1 METVKVR
8 DCMTTQ
14 PAIVTADMS
23 IISALRIIL
32 DKKHSAAVVTDENGK
47 LIGLLSEADCIEG
60 TFGRGF
66 YEQDGM
72 FVSDRMSTDIET
84 ISSEN
89 SVISSVDRF
98 LKNHRRLLPVV
109 EGQKLVG
116 ILTRENLLRALLH
129 EIDNPTQHAR
139 RP

>member
-1 METVKVR
+1 MESITVR

-32 DKKHSAAVVTDENGK
+32 DKKHSAAVVIDDDNH

-60 TFGRGF
+60 AFGGGV

-84 ISSEN
+84 INSES
-89 SVISSVDRF
+89 SVISSVNCF
-98 LKNHRRLLPVV
+98 LSNNRRLLPVM

-116 ILTRENLLRALLH
+116 ILTRDNLLRALLH
-129 EIDNPTQHAR
+129 EIDNPTQHTR
-139 RP
+139 RA

>member
-1 METVKVR
+1 MESVTVR

-32 DKKHSAAVVTDENGK
+32 DKKHSAAVVVNDSGH

-60 TFGRGF
+60 AFGGGV

-72 FVSDRMSTDIET
+72 FVSDRMSTDVET
-84 ISSEN
+84 ISSES
-89 SVISSVDRF
+89 SVISSVNHF
-98 LKNHRRLLPVV
+98 LTNHRRLLPVT
-109 EGQKLVG
+109 EGKKLVG

-139 RP
+139 RI

>member
-60 TFGRGF
+60 TFGRGI

-84 ISSEN
+84 ISSES

-109 EGQKLVG
+109 EGQRLVG